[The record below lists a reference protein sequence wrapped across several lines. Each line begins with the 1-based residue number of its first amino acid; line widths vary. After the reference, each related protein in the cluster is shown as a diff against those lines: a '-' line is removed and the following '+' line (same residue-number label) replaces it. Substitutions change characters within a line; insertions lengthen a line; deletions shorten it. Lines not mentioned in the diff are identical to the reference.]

1 MLDSTFVLAITVGV
15 LTTAGVWLLQQRD
28 MVRAIFGLTLIS
40 HSANL
45 LLLASGVPGWRHEPL
60 MDGTTVAEAADPL
73 PQAFVLTAIVISMAT
88 TILMLALA
96 VIGRNDD
103 QERAPTVSDHDE
115 PDEPDDRP
123 SHPPAGQNDSQP
135 DIQPGGRTASR
146 PEIEPEIQREDQQGV
161 DRA

>member
-1 MLDSTFVLAITVGV
+1 MFDSTFVLAITVGV

-60 MDGTTVAEAADPL
+60 MDGTTAAEAADPL
-73 PQAFVLTAIVISMAT
+73 PQAFVLTAIVIAMAT

-103 QERAPTVSDHDE
+103 QESAPTVSDNDQ
-115 PDEPDDRP
+115 PDNRPDAQPDAQP
-123 SHPPAGQNDSQP
+123 DSQHESQP
-135 DIQPGGRTASR
+135 DDQAASLSR
-146 PEIEPEIQREDQQGV
+146 GQQGV
-161 DRA
+161 DHA

>member
-1 MLDSTFVLAITVGV
+1 MFDSTFVLAITVGV

-60 MDGTTVAEAADPL
+60 MDGTTAAEAADPL
-73 PQAFVLTAIVISMAT
+73 PQAFVLTAIVIAMAT

-103 QERAPTVSDHDE
+103 QERAPTVSDDDDDQ
-115 PDEPDDRP
+115 PDNRPDAQP
-123 SHPPAGQNDSQP
+123 DSQHES
-135 DIQPGGRTASR
+135 QPADQAASLSR
-146 PEIEPEIQREDQQGV
+146 GQQGV
-161 DRA
+161 DHA

>member
-1 MLDSTFVLAITVGV
+1 MFDSIFVLAITVGV
-15 LTTAGVWLLQQRD
+15 LTTAGVWLLLQQD

-73 PQAFVLTAIVISMAT
+73 PQAFVLTAIVIAMAT

-115 PDEPDDRP
+115 P
-123 SHPPAGQNDSQP
+123 SSQP
-135 DIQPGGRTASR
+135 ESQSDSR
-146 PEIEPEIQREDQQGV
+146 PGIERVDQSASQAENQQGV
-161 DRA
+161 DRV

>member
-1 MLDSTFVLAITVGV
+1 MFDSLFVLAITVGV
-15 LTTAGVWLLQQRD
+15 LTTAGVWLLLQQD

-60 MDGTTVAEAADPL
+60 MDITSSAEAADPL
-73 PQAFVLTAIVISMAT
+73 PQAFVLTAIVIAMAT

-103 QERAPTVSDHDE
+103 QERAPTVSDHDD
-115 PDEPDDRP
+115 PDTQPE
-123 SHPPAGQNDSQP
+123 SQP
-135 DIQPGGRTASR
+135 DGRPGLQRVDQSAS
-146 PEIEPEIQREDQQGV
+146 QAKDQKGV
-161 DRA
+161 DQV

>member
-1 MLDSTFVLAITVGV
+1 MFDSIFVLAITVGV
-15 LTTAGVWLLQQRD
+15 LTTAGVWLLLQRD

-60 MDGTTVAEAADPL
+60 MDSTSVAESADPL
-73 PQAFVLTAIVISMAT
+73 PQAFVLTAIVIAMAT

-103 QERAPTVSDHDE
+103 QERSPIVSDHDE

-123 SHPPAGQNDSQP
+123 SNPPAGQHDVQSGIQHDS
-135 DIQPGGRTASR
+135 RTASQ
-146 PEIEPEIQREDQQGV
+146 PEHQPGNQQGV
-161 DRA
+161 DHA